1 MRVRTKP
8 MKKLMSFVLL
18 LAMIGTMMWPSN
30 SYAADTDEEPAV
42 TDSGAAKETKELE
55 MPYDK
60 TGEPS
65 EDPKETLE
73 DSKISG
79 QTEQKTEQETGQK
92 TESTTEESSGSKSDS
107 KFETTAPVIEKVE
120 LAQNQTTVKRDAQIS
135 VSVFAY
141 DDSEIADIEVKMA
154 IGDDRYHLSTE
165 RCLMGYPEKWS
176 KVEGTNE
183 YVGTYQL
190 DGQTTGKLMI
200 TSVKAVDEH
209 GNKTT
214 YNVWDDRIS
223 KFWVDIEP
231 VAEESASV
239 ESFEFPDNGKS
250 VEKIDDLKK
259 EMSLKLTKAIEST
272 CVWLRFEKEGGGRN
286 YTISLQAVN
295 NSTKNDVFD
304 SSKGVRSNL
313 VSGKYILKDI
323 YITQGIFDAKVSLMM
338 DNMENYGF
346 TITTDSK
353 DTWEDTGKDIE
364 YKVTSVEL
372 DKNGQ
377 KVQKG
382 DTVNITVSV
391 AADDGVKLP
400 EWGHVDFQ
408 AAAPNI
414 NVSSIGVS
422 LALDEKDHKYHGSFV
437 VKDMY
442 PCEWYIA
449 SIYMGSKTDDSYIEK
464 SNYPCY
470 ILVYNGDSFVNP
482 EYNLNV
488 NFRAL
493 DENGNYVSVGQY
505 KKENVQRRQTLKEI
519 GVTFPEKNSK
529 YQGLTQVGW
538 TDKSGREITEDT
550 SVLSSYYMEI
560 YAKYDKGFLKEVFSY
575 PASDGKWTT
584 ETHIVTYEPG
594 QTYGDFKGDIAFIPD
609 NMTKDYTLTNW
620 ERTGYVKDSDVITGV
635 GIGDVSVCFTA
646 RFSGVN
652 ALKIY
657 KWYYDEKGNHDIDE
671 DYRTSRTCWA
681 DFIAVKEGTKVSD
694 MEGILR
700 ALELPKM
707 YPGLRFKDWTITPL
721 GMNKVD
727 EAVEDGDSFIMSAH
741 YENYLVRYIIST
753 FAQGKEERTIF
764 CQVAEKGEK
773 IKALTEFEGF
783 GEITWETEAPDKEID
798 VDPNRVLTFWGRADR
813 ISVDPN
819 EPSKPS
825 DTTSGSGN
833 NTDNNTNTTPDS
845 RLPQDVVDSAVKD
858 VNEAEAGETVKI
870 SMNSKTVVPK
880 EVLEAAKGKDVSVV
894 LEMEGYSWTIN
905 GKDIKATNLQDID
918 LRVIKNTD
926 NIPSSTVQTLAGDNP
941 CMQITLA
948 HEGNFGFKASLNI
961 GVGSEYTGKY
971 GNLYYHDSA
980 GKMVFMNAGQIGADG
995 NVSLDFSHASDYLL
1009 VMSDQAM
1016 SQENVPGSLKPTGTS
1031 INQSGNGNINIP
1043 TTNTGSNVNNA
1054 NDTGNDSKADDA
1066 GNSSEVRRS
1075 AKTGDYDTVYLW
1087 LLLCAAAMGVMAY
1100 TSRKKRI

>member
-55 MPYDK
+55 MPYDE

-92 TESTTEESSGSKSDS
+92 TESTTEESSGVKSN
-107 KFETTAPVIEKVE
+107 KHEATPPVIEKVE

-141 DDSEIADIEVKMA
+141 DDSEIADIRVGMVLDIDESHTSSQ
-154 IGDDRYHLSTE
+154 RY
-165 RCLMGYPEKWS
+165 LMEYPEKWS

-190 DGQTTGKLMI
+190 DGQTTGRLAI
-200 TSVKAVDEH
+200 TSVEVVDEH
-209 GNKTT
+209 GNMARYTDLGGKGS
-214 YNVWDDRIS
+214 R

-231 VAEESASV
+231 AAEDEAASV

-250 VEKIDDLKK
+250 LEKIDDLKK
-259 EMSLKLTKAIEST
+259 EISLKLTKPIEST
-272 CVWLRFEKEGGGRN
+272 YVWLRFEKEGGGYYYETR
-286 YTISLQAVN
+286 LRAVN
-295 NSTKNDVFD
+295 SSAKNDVFD
-304 SSKGVRSNL
+304 NSKGIDKDNNL
-313 VSGKYILKDI
+313 ASGKYILKDI
-323 YITQGIFDAKVSLMM
+323 YIKQGHFETKVSLMM
-338 DNMENYGF
+338 ENLENYGF
-346 TITTDSK
+346 TLTTDSK
-353 DTWEDTGKDIE
+353 DTGKDIE
-364 YKVTSVEL
+364 YKITSVEL
-372 DKNGQ
+372 DKKGQ

-391 AADDGVKLP
+391 ATDDGVKLP
-400 EWGHVDFQ
+400 ERGNVLFQ

-414 NVSSIGVS
+414 NDSSRWVS
-422 LALDEKDHKYHGSFV
+422 LTLNTEDHKYHGSFV
-437 VKDMY
+437 VGDMY
-442 PCEWYIA
+442 PCEWYIN
-449 SIYMGSKTDDSYIEK
+449 SIYIGNKDDNSYVKELD
-464 SNYPCY
+464 YPYY

-482 EYNLNV
+482 ELDLNIY
-488 NFRAL
+488 FFAL
-493 DENGNYVSVGQY
+493 DENGKFVPVEHL

-519 GVTFPEKNSK
+519 GVTFPEKNAK
-529 YQGLTQVGW
+529 YQGLTQIGW
-538 TDKSGREITEDT
+538 TDRLGREVADSMAVVDKNYI
-550 SVLSSYYMEI
+550 EI
-560 YAKYDKGFLKEVFSY
+560 YAKYDKGVFQAGFDY
-575 PASDGKWTT
+575 PNSEGEWTYAS
-584 ETHIVTYEPG
+584 HLVTYEYG
-594 QTYGDFKGDIAFIPD
+594 QTYGDLKENKLTFIPED
-609 NMTKDYTLTNW
+609 ITKDYTLTNW
-620 ERTGYVKDSDVITGV
+620 EYGYLDHKESDLITVTGNTNLRFNPK
-635 GIGDVSVCFTA
+635 
-646 RFSGVN
+646 FSGVT
-652 ALKIY
+652 ALYISKY
-657 KWYYDEKGNHDIDE
+657 YYDEKGYDHGTGRYAGE
-671 DYRTSRTCWA
+671 
-681 DFIAVKEGTKVSD
+681 FLMVKEGTKTSD
-694 MEGILR
+694 MEGILK
-700 ALELPKM
+700 ALEMPKM
-707 YPGLRFKDWTITPL
+707 YPGLRFKEWEIFAPNMGTEVVQNGASIL
-721 GMNKVD
+721 MR
-727 EAVEDGDSFIMSAH
+727 AS
-741 YENYLVRYIIST
+741 YENCLVSYIIN
-753 FAQGKEERTIF
+753 AYVIAEEEGTVF

-773 IKALTEFEGF
+773 VSALTEFEGF
-783 GEITWETEAPDKEID
+783 GEITWDEAPDQEFVVNSDMK
-798 VDPNRVLTFWGRADR
+798 FWGRAD
-813 ISVDPN
+813 SVSTD
-819 EPSKPS
+819 PSKPS
-825 DTTSGSGN
+825 KPSGSTSGSGN
-833 NTDNNTNTTPDS
+833 NTNSDTNAAPDS

-980 GKMVFMNAGQIGADG
+980 GKMVFMNAGKIGADG

-1016 SQENVPGSLKPTGTS
+1016 SQENVPGSLNPTGTS
-1031 INQSGNGNINIP
+1031 INQNGNGNINIP

>member
-18 LAMIGTMMWPSN
+18 LAMVATMMWPSN

-42 TDSGAAKETKELE
+42 TGSGAAKETKELE
-55 MPYDK
+55 TPDDE
-60 TGEPS
+60 TGELS
-65 EDPKETLE
+65 ADPKETLE

-92 TESTTEESSGSKSDS
+92 TESTTVESSGSKSGS

-141 DDSEIADIEVKMA
+141 DDSEIADIRVGMVLDIDENHTSSR
-154 IGDDRYHLSTE
+154 RY
-165 RCLMGYPEKWS
+165 LMEYPEKWS

-190 DGQTTGKLMI
+190 DGQTTGRLAI
-200 TSVKAVDEH
+200 TSVEVVDEH
-209 GNKTT
+209 GNMARYTDLGGKGS
-214 YNVWDDRIS
+214 R

-231 VAEESASV
+231 AAEEEAANV

-250 VEKIDDLKK
+250 LEKIDDLKK
-259 EMSLKLTKAIEST
+259 TMSLKLTKPIESAY
-272 CVWLRFEKEGGGRN
+272 VWLRFEKEGEGYYYETR
-286 YTISLQAVN
+286 LRAVN
-295 NSTKNDVFD
+295 GSAKNDVFD
-304 SSKGVRSNL
+304 SSKGIDRDNNL
-313 VSGKYILKDI
+313 ASGKYILKDI
-323 YITQGIFDAKVSLMM
+323 YITQGIFDAKVLLMM

-353 DTWEDTGKDIE
+353 DTWEDIGKDIE
-364 YKVTSVEL
+364 YKITSVEL

-391 AADDGVKLP
+391 ATDDDVKLP
-400 EWGHVDFQ
+400 ERGNVLFQ

-414 NVSSIGVS
+414 NDSSRWVS
-422 LALDEKDHKYHGSFV
+422 LTLNTEDHKYHGLFV
-437 VKDMY
+437 VGDMY
-442 PCEWYIA
+442 PCEWYIN
-449 SIYMGSKTDDSYIEK
+449 SIYIGNKDDNSYVKELD
-464 SNYPCY
+464 YPYY
-470 ILVYNGDSFVNP
+470 ILVYNGESFVNP
-482 EYNLNV
+482 AFDLNV
-488 NFRAL
+488 TFLAL
-493 DENGNYVSVGQY
+493 DENGEFVSVEHV

-519 GVTFPEKNSK
+519 GVTLPEKNAK
-529 YQGLTQVGW
+529 YQGLTQIGW
-538 TDKSGREITEDT
+538 TDKLGREITDST
-550 SVLSSYYMEI
+550 SVVDKNYMEI
-560 YAKYDKGFLKEVFSY
+560 YAKYDKGVFQAQFNY
-575 PASDGKWTT
+575 PNSKGKWKTDS
-584 ETHIVTYEPG
+584 HIVTYEYG
-594 QTYGDFKGDIAFIPD
+594 QTYGDLKENKLTFIPED
-609 NMTKDYTLTNW
+609 ITKDYSLINW
-620 ERTGYVKDSDVITGV
+620 ECSYDVNHKESDVVTETGN
-635 GIGDVSVCFTA
+635 IYIYFNPK
-646 RFSGVN
+646 FSGVT
-652 ALKIY
+652 ALRVLTL
-657 KWYYDEKGNHDIDE
+657 YYNEKGSDRGDR
-671 DYRTSRTCWA
+671 DYRA
-681 DFIAVKEGTKVSD
+681 ENIFVPVKEGTKGSEVA
-694 MEGILR
+694 GILR
-700 ALELPKM
+700 ALKMPKM
-707 YPGLRFKDWTITPL
+707 YPGLRFKEWEINSSNMGEETVK
-721 GMNKVD
+721 N
-727 EAVEDGDSFIMSAH
+727 GDNFIMRAS
-741 YENYLVRYIIST
+741 YENCLVRYLINAYLI
-753 FAQGKEERTIF
+753 AEEEGTIF

-783 GEITWETEAPDKEID
+783 GEITWENALEKEFVVNSD
-798 VDPNRVLTFWGRADR
+798 MTFFGYADS
-813 ISVDPN
+813 ISTDPN

-825 DTTSGSGN
+825 DSTSGSGN

-926 NIPSSTVQTLAGDNP
+926 NIPSSTVQTLAGNNP

-980 GKMVFMNAGQIGADG
+980 GKMVFMNAGKIGADG

-1031 INQSGNGNINIP
+1031 INQNGNGNINIP

-1066 GNSSEVRRS
+1066 GNSSKIRRS